1 MNCGWV
7 GDLGAIVSLLLV
19 DVMQWKSSAK
29 DFHFFLFLLLYCR
42 CAKVLLS
49 QLVVRFLT
57 TLHCL
62 CTWMVSMSWVPPP
75 WWSTRPKKGNT
86 PSLVRTKVFF
96 CLSNLM
102 KPFSLPSD
110 LDFLQFL
117 MRLVLDRPRGG
128 LCHLWWVL
136 IKRLC
141 LTLVVDCH
149 IKKSRGRS
157 SEDLN

>member
-1 MNCGWV
+1 MWCSENRRLRISIC
-7 GDLGAIVSLLLV
+7 
-19 DVMQWKSSAK
+19 
-29 DFHFFLFLLLYCR
+29 LFLLLYCR

-75 WWSTRPKKGNT
+75 LWSTRPKKGNT

-141 LTLVVDCH
+141 FTLVVDCH
-149 IKKSRGRS
+149 IKKVGDARRKIWIKPLK
-157 SEDLN
+157 ETTYTKTE